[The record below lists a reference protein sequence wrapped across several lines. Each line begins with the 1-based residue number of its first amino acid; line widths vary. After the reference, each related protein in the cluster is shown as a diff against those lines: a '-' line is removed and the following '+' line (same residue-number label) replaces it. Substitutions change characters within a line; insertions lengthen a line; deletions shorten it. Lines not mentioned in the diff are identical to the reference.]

1 MKMRVQFMVRPD
13 GDGWRP
19 CAVVLPRGRRKRYFR
34 DLPED
39 AGDPEVLAKF
49 VADFARDVAANYGVH
64 GPVSIEFHKDGN
76 DMLVT
81 AARRASA

>member
-13 GDGWRP
+13 GDGWKP

-39 AGDPEVLAKF
+39 AGDPEVLANF
-49 VADFARDVAANYGVH
+49 VAEFACDVAANYGVH
-64 GPVSIEFHKDGN
+64 GPVAVAFHKDGN
-76 DMLVT
+76 DLEVSV
-81 AARRASA
+81 ARRASA